1 MKNRSIV
8 SAFVILVLL
17 LSSISFGNSSPAKK
31 ATLNRDLIVINLLNG
46 INSDNEGLKYSS
58 AYFLGDL
65 KSKESVIPLLKIL
78 HNDKNDEARI
88 MAALSLS
95 KIKDA
100 RGIFAVKQAIKFD
113 KSDRVKK
120 MCSIFYK
127 DYLSKNKF

>member
-1 MKNRSIV
+1 MKFRSIFSSVVLVFFLV
-8 SAFVILVLL
+8 S
-17 LSSISFGNSSPAKK
+17 SSSFGKPFPAKK
-31 ATLNRDLIVINLLNG
+31 ATLNRDVIVTNLLNG
-46 INSDNEGLKYSS
+46 INSENEGLKYSS

-100 RGIFAVKQAIKFD
+100 RGIFAIMQAIKFD

-120 MCSIFYK
+120 MCAIFYK
-127 DYLSKNKF
+127 DYLSQNKL

>member
-1 MKNRSIV
+1 MKFRSIFSSV
-8 SAFVILVLL
+8 VLVLFL
-17 LSSISFGNSSPAKK
+17 VSSFSFGKPFPAKK
-31 ATLNRDLIVINLLNG
+31 ATLNRDVIVTNLLNG
-46 INSDNEGLKYSS
+46 INSENEGLKYSS

-100 RGIFAVKQAIKFD
+100 RGIFAIKQAIKFD

-120 MCSIFYK
+120 MCAIFYK
-127 DYLSKNKF
+127 DYLSQNKL